1 MMIAVQSPGLV
12 MDLLTVKIRLM
23 AVTLPVMIMMV
34 VTEKEVLMVVLMVVL
49 KESIY
54 QIMQYFWGIRLPRS
68 YGSIMILSEMEAD
81 NF

>member
-1 MMIAVQSPGLV
+1 M
-12 MDLLTVKIRLM
+12 
-23 AVTLPVMIMMV
+23 
-34 VTEKEVLMVVLMVVL
+34 LMVVL

-68 YGSIMILSEMEAD
+68 YGSIMILWEQEVD